1 MMTTQTTTTMNT
13 HTTNAPKLHEGR
25 RVYGPEEPPP
35 AKEEES
41 PAHASNGGGGGAV
54 PRKSLPPTVDHDAT
68 RPEFTVQDE
77 DALEERGMLARHG
90 FALQEEDEWER
101 TYSFNAVTLEGYAWT
116 ASPRPLDLSPNRAWG
131 DAAAGSDA
139 VAGGGGGGGGW
150 DALFQEED
158 MEATAD
164 DMAAELLLKDDAV
177 EEFNASHEAELG
189 RSPPDAV
196 AVDSAAVDA
205 ADDYDEALEAF
216 LATQQTQQCPTM
228 ESEEEG
234 EAARRALE
242 ADSLCRSSV
251 EVAAAWPVDVNG
263 CCVLLFPQVELATGG
278 SPHTGKIVGMFA
290 EALDVPELHRMLDD
304 ADLLKERVREGLSLA
319 QQQPGAMAKEAK
331 KRQQA
336 KEGAQANAVNAAKAS
351 KAASDAA
358 VAAKAAKAAKVTK
371 APRTAAEKAA
381 PAATAT
387 KAAAQAKAAAQ
398 TKPGAATRGAA
409 TRGAAAARPA
419 NAPSRG
425 GGHPSVCRGHF
436 TCSVCH
442 EAFQNRREL
451 HAHLDRSGHRTT
463 ATAVAPGKAA
473 PAKAAARTKTGAAA
487 CRMCAGQP
495 HVECSVCAGHAPAK
509 AAPVKAAVRAKA
521 AVRGTWIQGV
531 YIVGGAADA
540 ADAAAQ
546 TRTTLVRPTEECRA
560 YRDLGFCKWGSGCRH
575 LHSGR
580 ASTKDDEGST
590 GRFRLSKVRPLAE
603 KPARRCRY
611 WSRCTSVSCSF
622 EHPQGWDLARRTARG
637 TARDTVVPAT
647 SQESSPRGAPSRG
660 ASRKRAGKA
669 EAGRVGGTL
678 AAVPG
683 CSTSELQRELF
694 PWVLGIV
701 GKDQEAAERVVGLL
715 GQLPVATLEAL
726 RGNHSAL
733 VTAAKQFAPE
743 AVARANAA
751 AALAETAR
759 SVSGVARSVSGGAAA
774 AAVLGGERGWGV
786 WQGARLGARQG
797 QRKTQA

>member
-189 RSPPDAV
+189 RSPPDAAAFV
-196 AVDSAAVDA
+196 AAAVDAVGSVDDYNEALEAFLATQGRSPPDAAAVDAAAVDA

-358 VAAKAAKAAKVTK
+358 VAAKAAKVAKTL
-371 APRTAAEKAA
+371 RTAAEAA

-387 KAAAQAKAAAQ
+387 KAAAPAKAAAR

-419 NAPSRG
+419 HAPSRG
-425 GGHPSVCRGHF
+425 GGYPSVCRGREWLF
-436 TCSVCH
+436 REI
-442 EAFQNRREL
+442 EAKCAEP
-451 HAHLDRSGHRTT
+451 AGEGSGVPPGTL
-463 ATAVAPGKAA
+463 VIGAPGMGISGAMVQLLRRTLCGPERFSSQDESA
-473 PAKAAARTKTGAAA
+473 PKPPPGRERKTRWGRNGGARKE
-487 CRMCAGQP
+487 R
-495 HVECSVCAGHAPAK
+495 APPRRA
-509 AAPVKAAVRAKA
+509 RAK
-521 AVRGTWIQGV
+521 
-531 YIVGGAADA
+531 
-540 ADAAAQ
+540 
-546 TRTTLVRPTEECRA
+546 RP
-560 YRDLGFCKWGSGCRH
+560 H
-575 LHSGR
+575 Q
-580 ASTKDDEGST
+580 
-590 GRFRLSKVRPLAE
+590 
-603 KPARRCRY
+603 RRCY
-611 WSRCTSVSCSF
+611 
-622 EHPQGWDLARRTARG
+622 RRRG
-637 TARDTVVPAT
+637 
-647 SQESSPRGAPSRG
+647 
-660 ASRKRAGKA
+660 
-669 EAGRVGGTL
+669 
-678 AAVPG
+678 
-683 CSTSELQRELF
+683 
-694 PWVLGIV
+694 
-701 GKDQEAAERVVGLL
+701 
-715 GQLPVATLEAL
+715 
-726 RGNHSAL
+726 
-733 VTAAKQFAPE
+733 
-743 AVARANAA
+743 
-751 AALAETAR
+751 
-759 SVSGVARSVSGGAAA
+759 
-774 AAVLGGERGWGV
+774 
-786 WQGARLGARQG
+786 
-797 QRKTQA
+797 